1 MAPTSVMQQAFWDR
15 IPNATSKLALQGR
28 RELPERRH
36 SHEEPASPQSPARI
50 SKRKQSHPTRSPL
63 ANAEHHRDEA
73 PYGLGLSTKARRL
86 SLDRYL
92 PSPHPICADVP
103 ARAFRLSFSDEYLRH
118 PQQYVQA
125 LLSCDTQ
132 LAAPAHRPHSS
143 PSMRSRRATP
153 HSSSKPKPNGSARRS
168 RSRFHN
174 LQLEQ
179 TVADTNS
186 ETDDANS
193 VTTASDINDQAEF
206 DSQVPVTPSRVHSR
220 AAAETPK
227 QDNTSAL
234 LPMELVLPGREQA
247 EKLSHADTVPETGDD
262 CPRNCSASQKSDCA
276 SMRSAESSGVE
287 LHASVD
293 QRDTNPDT
301 ELSGTVDESSIGSSS
316 APDSPDIPLMGDPQ
330 SLASATAADDN
341 IPSFQ
346 RAGQVFAEDMDIS
359 LIMPLRPRST
369 VKWNKAD
376 PIDISNAPMHERLAR
391 AERHC
396 CSVLRLM
403 PEQFLS
409 IKLLLLKEGLSR
421 SPGTFKKRDA
431 QRLCRIDVNKTSK
444 IYEWFVS
451 MGWLPG
457 SDGIYANPSP
467 PQSPAK

>member
-15 IPNATSKLALQGR
+15 IPNATSKRALQG

-36 SHEEPASPQSPARI
+36 SHDEPSPARI
-50 SKRKQSHPTRSPL
+50 SKRKQSHPTRSPV
-63 ANAEHHRDEA
+63 ANAEHGA
-73 PYGLGLSTKARRL
+73 PYGLSTKARRL
-86 SLDRYL
+86 SLDRYM
-92 PSPHPICADVP
+92 PSPHPVCADVP

-125 LLSCDTQ
+125 LLSCDTH
-132 LAAPAHRPHSS
+132 LAAPAPRPHSS

-153 HSSSKPKPNGSARRS
+153 HSSKPKPNTSVRRS

-193 VTTASDINDQAEF
+193 VTTASDINDMAEF
-206 DSQVPVTPSRVHSR
+206 DSQVPVTPSRAHSLV
-220 AAAETPK
+220 AAETPK
-227 QDNTSAL
+227 QDNTL
-234 LPMELVLPGREQA
+234 MPMELNLPENM
-247 EKLSHADTVPETGDD
+247 SHADTVPETGDD
-262 CPRNCSASQKSDCA
+262 CPQSCSASQKSDCA
-276 SMRSAESSGVE
+276 HMRSAESSGVE
-287 LHASVD
+287 LHANAD
-293 QRDTNPDT
+293 QRDANPDT
-301 ELSGTVDESSIGSSS
+301 EPSGTVDESSIGSSS
-316 APDSPDIPLMGDPQ
+316 APDSPDNPLMGDPQ
-330 SLASATAADDN
+330 SLTATADDN
-341 IPSFQ
+341 VPSFQ

-376 PIDISNAPMHERLAR
+376 PIDISSAPMHERLAR

-421 SPGTFKKRDA
+421 PPGTFKKRDA

-451 MGWLPG
+451 MGWLSG
-457 SDGIYANPSP
+457 SDGIYANPPP

>member
-15 IPNATSKLALQGR
+15 IPNATSKRALQG

-36 SHEEPASPQSPARI
+36 SHDESPARI

-63 ANAEHHRDEA
+63 ANSGHDA
-73 PYGLGLSTKARRL
+73 PYGLSTKARRL
-86 SLDRYL
+86 SLDRYV
-92 PSPHPICADVP
+92 PSPHPICTDVP
-103 ARAFRLSFSDEYLRH
+103 ARAFRLSFSDDYLRH

-153 HSSSKPKPNGSARRS
+153 HSKPKPNTSARRS

-193 VTTASDINDQAEF
+193 VTTASDINDMAEF
-206 DSQVPVTPSRVHSR
+206 DSQVPVTPLRAHSR
-220 AAAETPK
+220 TAAETPK
-227 QDNTSAL
+227 QDNAL
-234 LPMELVLPGREQA
+234 LSMELVLPEHELA
-247 EKLSHADTVPETGDD
+247 ENLSHAATVPETGDD
-262 CPRNCSASQKSDCA
+262 CPQSCSASQKSDCV
-276 SMRSAESSGVE
+276 SMRSAEGSGVE
-287 LHASVD
+287 LHANVD
-293 QRDTNPDT
+293 QRDANPDT
-301 ELSGTVDESSIGSSS
+301 EPSGTVDESSIGSSS

-330 SLASATAADDN
+330 SLPSATADDN
-341 IPSFQ
+341 VPSFQ
-346 RAGQVFAEDMDIS
+346 RAGLVFAEDMDIS

-376 PIDISNAPMHERLAR
+376 PIDISNAPMQERLAR

-396 CSVLRLM
+396 CSVLRLL

-409 IKLLLLKEGLSR
+409 IKLMLLKEGLSR

-457 SDGIYANPSP
+457 SDGVYANPPP